1 MNTGERPP
9 SYILL
14 AILGRLIA
22 TFSLTCS
29 EAAKLTLI
37 DALLAE
43 VVPLYTRLKIWK
55 GEPLE
60 TAVVGGVA
68 DFLIAPRRGYMETP
82 LLYAVEAR
90 RDDFDAGETQC
101 IAEMAAY
108 RDNNIRD
115 GHDLEVHGIVSNGQ
129 GWVSYRLTRTPEVYV
144 SGLFTMNDLPKLL
157 GALDHVIAACADTIP
172 QRLICA
178 GSAREA
184 NEATNVY
191 GAGFTLKLYLP
202 EPTAKTAVSPS

>member
-1 MNTGERPP
+1 MARRSFSHLSAKDAYDLVPIVNTVSWKMNTDERPP
-9 SYILL
+9 SDILVAVLSRL
-14 AILGRLIA
+14 AA
-22 TFSLTCS
+22 TFSLTSS

-43 VVPLYTRLKIWK
+43 IVPHYIHLKIWK

-82 LLYAVEAR
+82 LLCAIEAK
-90 RDDFDAGETQC
+90 RDDFDAGEIQC
-101 IAEMAAY
+101 IAEMAVC
-108 RDNNIRD
+108 RDNNVRD

-129 GWVSYRLTRTPEVYV
+129 GWVFYRLTRTPEVWV

-157 GALDHVIAACADTIP
+157 GALDHVIAACADNIP
-172 QRLICA
+172 
-178 GSAREA
+178 
-184 NEATNVY
+184 
-191 GAGFTLKLYLP
+191 
-202 EPTAKTAVSPS
+202 